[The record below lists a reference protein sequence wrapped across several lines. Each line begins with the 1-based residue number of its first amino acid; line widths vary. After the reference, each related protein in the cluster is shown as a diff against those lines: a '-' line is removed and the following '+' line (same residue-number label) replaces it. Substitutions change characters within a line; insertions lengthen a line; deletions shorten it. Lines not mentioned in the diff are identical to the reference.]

1 MPLPVHRV
9 VFPMI
14 EQPFS
19 IDNVVFAMLGVC
31 FRKIPRPSRSTASPF
46 QATTDLSRS
55 SASPFS
61 DQCAFSS
68 DQRELSVFLSGFP
81 RAKVV
86 FAARA
91 VVFRAR
97 EVASRRSR
105 VGFSTV
111 GVRCAVAR
119 TIFSVKRTSFAPLEL
134 LCRFLV
140 RPTALESESSTMFVS
155 LLCRASTCVPGSGR
169 RQRQSER

>member
-1 MPLPVHRV
+1 LPVHRV

-86 FAARA
+86 FAARR
-91 VVFRAR
+91 VVFRESEA
-97 EVASRRSR
+97 ASPRSR
-105 VGFSTV
+105 V
-111 GVRCAVAR
+111 
-119 TIFSVKRTSFAPLEL
+119 SFQLSA
-134 LCRFLV
+134 LV
-140 RPTALESESSTMFVS
+140 RGRSNDLLSEENELRSI
-155 LLCRASTCVPGSGR
+155 RATLPISGAADGLG
-169 RQRQSER
+169 E